1 MISGEIYSKISSQ
14 MKTNQELQIYDPDE
28 FSVSLD
34 IDSIVESWL
43 TRTVNSSLKRTND
56 IRNDKSKA
64 VFDFFDFCHKSAET
78 VLPSDVEEWRW
89 NLKTQRLADGTIYNR
104 ISALAQFF
112 DYLRNEVGLM
122 KLIPINPARVSLPK
136 AGKPF
141 GSESVKALSREELGR
156 LLETVATRAMDKQP
170 IHLRDYAILQFF
182 VATGRRRAEIISL
195 RGSSIEIKESRFF
208 IKAKVKGGFF
218 LNFELDDETCQ
229 NALFDYLEVTERSD
243 IFGKDEPLWLRH
255 DRGANLKK
263 NKKNKGLTSHG
274 FARRMGIYAA
284 EAGIWNFHIHRLR
297 HTFAKIVSEYSE
309 SMADTQEALGHSN
322 IKTTQ
327 IYVQRLTV
335 KKDKHSKSIRDALK
349 K

>member
-1 MISGEIYSKISSQ
+1 MVNLDEQLQTLNSK
-14 MKTNQELQIYDPDE
+14 D

-34 IDSIVESWL
+34 VNAVVESWL
-43 TRTVNSSLKRTND
+43 TRTTNSSLKRSND

-64 VFDFFDFCHKSAET
+64 VFDFFDYCGKSAEQ

-89 NLKTQRLADGTIYNR
+89 SLKTQRLADGTIYNR
-104 ISALAQFF
+104 ISALAQFYE
-112 DYLRNEVGLM
+112 YLRNEVGMM
-122 KLIPINPARVSLPK
+122 KFIPINPAKVSLPK

-141 GSESVKALSREELGR
+141 QSESVKALSREELGK
-156 LLETVATRAMDKQP
+156 LLEVVAGHAAAGQP
-170 IHLRDYAILQFF
+170 VHLRDNAILQFY
-182 VATGRRRAEIISL
+182 VATGRRRAEIINL
-195 RGSSIEIKESRFF
+195 RGNSIEIKDGRFF

-218 LNFELDDETCQ
+218 LNFELDDETTK
-229 NALFDYLEVTERSD
+229 NALFIYLETTNRAD

-255 DRGANLKK
+255 DKGAKSG
-263 NKKNKGLTSHG
+263 KNKGLTSHG
-274 FARRMGIYAA
+274 FARRMEIYAV
-284 EAGIWNFHIHRLR
+284 EAGIKHFHIHRLR

-309 SMADTQEALGHSN
+309 SMAETQEALGHSN

-327 IYVQRLTV
+327 IYVQRLAV